1 MRRPWLIQSDRRRAV
16 VTTVLAM
23 VAVVGAVATIVAWV
37 GREESVA
44 AVASDVRPPVTT
56 ASSPPPTVVVPVGPP
71 TVAPTTTSTV
81 PTPAPAAATTVP
93 APPIPN
99 CRPVGEL
106 SVEQLAHLVVM
117 VQVGGG
123 DSARAMTLAAG
134 PTPFGGLFIGGND
147 DRMMKDGVLSNL
159 VAETHVLVAVD
170 DEGGRVQRIDNLVG
184 PMPSAAELGSR
195 SNDDVRSLAV
205 DRGRK
210 LRGYGVTVDFAPVV
224 DLVPA
229 GTEGVIGN
237 RSFGA
242 DPVVVTERAGAFADG
257 LRSAGV
263 IPTLKHF
270 PGHGATSGD
279 SHKDTVAT
287 EPWSALA
294 GRDVEPYRRLA
305 GPGSGETWV
314 MMGHLD
320 VPGLTDGLPASL
332 SPDAHRYL
340 RKSIGF
346 DGLIVSDELGG
357 MKAISSRFGPGP
369 AAVKALGAG
378 TDLVLFARVDHG
390 QTAAQAIAR
399 AVNAGQVSPERL
411 RDAAE
416 RVRKAQRC

>member
-1 MRRPWLIQSDRRRAV
+1 MA
-16 VTTVLAM
+16 TVLAM
-23 VAVVGAVATIVAWV
+23 VAVVGTVATIVAWA

-56 ASSPPPTVVVPVGPP
+56 ASPPPPTVVVPVGPP
-71 TVAPTTTSTV
+71 TVAPTATSTV
-81 PTPAPAAATTVP
+81 PTPAPAAAATVP

-99 CRPVGEL
+99 CRPVGE
-106 SVEQLAHLVVM
+106 STVEQLAHLVVM

-123 DSARAMTLAAG
+123 DSAGAKGAATG
-134 PTPFGGLFIGGND
+134 PTPFGGLFIGGDD
-147 DRMMKDGVLSNL
+147 DRMMKDGVLSRL
-159 VAETHVLVAVD
+159 VNETHVLVAVD
-170 DEGGRVQRIDNLVG
+170 DEGGRVQRIDKLVG
-184 PMPSAAELGSR
+184 PMPSAAQMGSL
-195 SNDDVRSLAV
+195 SNEDVRLRAL

-210 LRGYGVTVDFAPVV
+210 LRRYGVTVDFAPVV

-229 GTEGVIGN
+229 ATAGVIGD

-270 PGHGATSGD
+270 PGHGAASGD
-279 SHKDTVAT
+279 SHKGPVTTGSWSTLAAHVA
-287 EPWSALA
+287 
-294 GRDVEPYRRLA
+294 PYRQLA

-332 SPDAHRYL
+332 SPAAHSFL
-340 RKSIGF
+340 RKEVGF

-378 TDLVLFARVDHG
+378 TDLVLFAQVDHG

-399 AVNAGQVSPERL
+399 AVNAGQLSPERL
-411 RDAAE
+411 RDAAA